1 VSNGGWDDEL
11 ERDWDRRTREQDRFH
26 RVLVGVL
33 VVVVLAAIA
42 LAIAFNW
49 WRHEYN
55 DVVNVNH

>member
-1 VSNGGWDDEL
+1 
-11 ERDWDRRTREQDRFH
+11 
-26 RVLVGVL
+26 VLIGVL